1 MSNVRPYLRVPSF
14 DDLQNPRRP
23 KRPTW
28 IKSFVRDLDD
38 PDWLGLSLTNRGFLS
53 DFQKLAASMMNRVPD
68 DVRFIAR
75 KLNTPPA
82 VAGKALNTC
91 ITHGFLV
98 RFAEDT
104 NTRRNNDL
112 YQKTD
117 SRQIPGSLSQSNS
130 KSSGSSNYIDT
141 TVQSDVPDPVERCPQ
156 CDGEG
161 CRWCLPLPRLE
172 RTTDGLSQPRQ
183 GRGLSNILRPP

>member
-1 MSNVRPYLRVPSF
+1 MNDSRQYLRVPSF

-68 DVRFIAR
+68 DVGFIAR
-75 KLNTPPA
+75 KLHTPPT

-91 ITHGFLV
+91 LAHGFIA
-98 RFAEDT
+98 RFDEDV

-117 SRQIPGSLSQSNS
+117 TRPVPHSLSQSNS
-130 KSSGSSNYIDT
+130 MSTGSSNYIDT
-141 TVQSDVPDPVERCPQ
+141 TGQVDASDSCDRCVR

-161 CRWCLPLPRLE
+161 CRWCDPQLRSEVSRLNIQA
-172 RTTDGLSQPRQ
+172 LS
-183 GRGLSNILRPP
+183 G